1 MNILF
6 NTGSYIEGKNIMK
19 KVTRNIIVN
28 QCHYVYWYKLS
39 CESTV
44 IYVSPLDD
52 KTNKISFE
60 FENCTDLSHEN
71 DAWFWRLTKMKAQM
85 EKETIEI
92 EILMPKFI
100 ASLIKVAMMENLN
113 LFKEKNTK
121 KHFAHAYL
129 FLEKMGYTD
138 IDPLWEA
145 TLW

>member
-1 MNILF
+1 
-6 NTGSYIEGKNIMK
+6 
-19 KVTRNIIVN
+19 
-28 QCHYVYWYKLS
+28 
-39 CESTV
+39 
-44 IYVSPLDD
+44 
-52 KTNKISFE
+52 
-60 FENCTDLSHEN
+60 
-71 DAWFWRLTKMKAQM
+71 M

-92 EILMPKFI
+92 EILMPKFT
-100 ASLIKVAMMENLN
+100 ASLIKAVMMENPN